1 MDYIFLE
8 VVVIIALQFLW
19 PRSSAP
25 KVTAQT
31 EVERIAG
38 LQQAAIARRAEYA
51 AEKEQAARETERT
64 ALPGRPPPSRK
75 RVEEAEYAYAVAL
88 QAWENRQSRVNSR

>member
-8 VVVIIALQFLW
+8 IVVIVALQFFW
-19 PRSSAP
+19 QRSTAP

-51 AEKEQAARETERT
+51 AEREQAAPETERT
-64 ALPGRPPPSRK
+64 ALPGLPPPSRK
-75 RVEEAEYAYAVAL
+75 RVEEAEHAYAVAL
-88 QAWENRQSRVNSR
+88 QAWENGQSRLNSR